1 MRDYCYF
8 VYILTNCSR
17 HPLYTGVTRT
27 LGGRHVQH
35 NNPEPW
41 EDSCSA
47 RYQLDRVVYFE
58 RFQYVKNAIARE
70 KQIKRWS
77 RAKKIAL
84 IERMNPKWDDL
95 SRIWRGLPISAND
108 HLEKAKPRSLDS
120 ASLRS
125 G

>member
-1 MRDYCYF
+1 ELSSRAEAERTRAAVEGPWFSMRDHCYF

-35 NNPEPW
+35 NNPDQALVTRKEDCADRADEPKVG
-41 EDSCSA
+41 
-47 RYQLDRVVYFE
+47 RLD
-58 RFQYVKNAIARE
+58 
-70 KQIKRWS
+70 
-77 RAKKIAL
+77 
-84 IERMNPKWDDL
+84 
-95 SRIWRGLPISAND
+95 RIWRGLPISAND

-120 ASLRS
+120 ARRGGLRS